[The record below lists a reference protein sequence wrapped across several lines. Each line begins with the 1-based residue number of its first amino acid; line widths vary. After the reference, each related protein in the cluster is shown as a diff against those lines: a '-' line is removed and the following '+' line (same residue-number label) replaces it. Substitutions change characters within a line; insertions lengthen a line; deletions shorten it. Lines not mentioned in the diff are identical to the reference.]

1 MTLIP
6 NLQFSLVNNELKEAS
21 SITHNVNIVKNIKRL
36 DHTKSFLALY
46 KPCIMVRLKIAS
58 IVGKELSVMGFMD
71 EFSKI
76 PGGDKPAEL
85 LDSPDNIIPGQELVV
100 PHLEES

>member
-1 MTLIP
+1 
-6 NLQFSLVNNELKEAS
+6 
-21 SITHNVNIVKNIKRL
+21 
-36 DHTKSFLALY
+36 
-46 KPCIMVRLKIAS
+46 
-58 IVGKELSVMGFMD
+58 MGFMD